1 MTKKQFEKQLKQANK
16 IADLDKRFAKMTELM
31 TQRKMS
37 VANTIANNSSISE
50 SLSLFNQ

>member
-37 VANTIANNSSISE
+37 IANTIANMNRGGA
-50 SLSLFNQ
+50 

>member
-1 MTKKQFEKQLKQANK
+1 LKQGENKMTLKQFEKELKKANK

-37 VANTIANNSSISE
+37 VANTIANMNRGGA
-50 SLSLFNQ
+50 